1 MSCSSTTK
9 FTNLF
14 DSISP
19 PATCSTLNSYLQ
31 PLPAN
36 MMENNTS
43 KETKNASVDEKVKAF
58 ISWP

>member
-1 MSCSSTTK
+1 
-9 FTNLF
+9 
-14 DSISP
+14 
-19 PATCSTLNSYLQ
+19 
-31 PLPAN
+31 